1 MSAEIVNLRQ
11 ARKRKARAAK
21 EGQATENRLKHGQ
34 SKASRR
40 HEEANK
46 VLKKKRLDGLV
57 RDRPNAE
64 PIAENGDAGD

>member
-11 ARKRKARAAK
+11 ARKRKVRAAK
-21 EGQATENRLKHGQ
+21 EGQAAENRLKHGQ

-64 PIAENGDAGD
+64 PIAENGERDD

>member
-11 ARKRKARAAK
+11 ARKRKVRAAK
-21 EGQATENRLKHGQ
+21 EGRATENRLKHGQ
-34 SKASRR
+34 SKAARR

-46 VLKKKRLDGLV
+46 LLEKKRLDGLV